1 MKLKFTA
8 GLASAGLLL
17 ATAPLVWA
25 AGAEGGSS
33 SLDFLWKVV
42 NFAVLIFILYRFGKA
57 PISAALNGSAQQAR
71 QNLEEAREA
80 EKRADSEL
88 VELRAKVAQ
97 LEQEAASMVERARTE
112 AEAERQRIVE
122 MGKAEVEHMAEQAKV
137 ALQRERRKAEM
148 ELRAWMA
155 EESVKLAEEKI
166 TAQLNGKK
174 QEELMQ
180 SFVQD
185 LKTKEAL

>member
-1 MKLKFTA
+1 MKFTFTA

-17 ATAPLVWA
+17 ATAPFVWA

-33 SLDFLWKVV
+33 PLDFVWKVV
-42 NFAVLIFILYRFGKA
+42 NFAVLVFILYRFGKA
-57 PISAALNGSAQQAR
+57 PISAALNNSAQQAR
-71 QNLEEAREA
+71 QNLESAREA
-80 EKRADSEL
+80 EKRADNEL
-88 VELRAKVAQ
+88 VDLRAKVAQ
-97 LEQEAASMVERARTE
+97 LEQEAASMVVRAREE

-122 MGKAEVEHMAEQAKV
+122 LGRTEVEQMAEHAKI

-155 EESVKLAEEKI
+155 EESVKLAEEKMN
-166 TAQLNGKK
+166 AQLNGAK
-174 QEELMQ
+174 QEELMK
-180 SFVQD
+180 SFVQQ